1 MAPHSKIWSAACGI
15 WLTGFMSEP
24 ALTREAVRESLER
37 MTPVDSAVDLAAARE
52 AEAYVLA
59 AEADARRRSRDS
71 AA

>member
-1 MAPHSKIWSAACGI
+1 
-15 WLTGFMSEP
+15 MSEP